1 MIKKF
6 VALLLTSV
14 LSKSTKQAITTVK
27 ETRGGSTLKITYPP
41 SLAQKFGKTG
51 FIHTSLGNFG
61 HIQYG
66 TTITSQLYFDKENPT
81 GCQSY
86 SKPFQEKKMVLV
98 LDGDCPITQKVR
110 NIEQSGGQ
118 LAIIGNALHDNADLV
133 ELEDV
138 DGSGFSLHTPAML
151 ISGKDVS
158 LLLDADEAGQLIK
171 LQA

>member
-1 MIKKF
+1 
-6 VALLLTSV
+6 
-14 LSKSTKQAITTVK
+14 
-27 ETRGGSTLKITYPP
+27 
-41 SLAQKFGKTG
+41 
-51 FIHTSLGNFG
+51 
-61 HIQYG
+61 
-66 TTITSQLYFDKENPT
+66 
-81 GCQSY
+81 
-86 SKPFQEKKMVLV
+86 MVLV

-118 LAIIGNALHDNADLV
+118 LAIIGNALHENADLV

-158 LLLDADEAGQLIK
+158 LLLDADNAGQLIK